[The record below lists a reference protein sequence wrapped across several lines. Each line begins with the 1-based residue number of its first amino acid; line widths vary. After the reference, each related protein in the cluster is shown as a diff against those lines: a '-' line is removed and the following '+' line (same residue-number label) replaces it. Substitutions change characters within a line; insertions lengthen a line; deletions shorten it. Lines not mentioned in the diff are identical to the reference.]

1 MNTPD
6 NIPYIAFESEL
17 ARQERTI
24 KRLWVLCIIIFIAL
38 IATNAAWIWYES
50 QWEYYETTTQ
60 EVTQDVQSDGDTVV
74 TGIGDINYGESNA
87 DN

>member
-6 NIPYIAFESEL
+6 NIPYSAFESEL